1 MKPAFCDVVGNL
13 ALRNRLRDEI
23 LNGKLSHAYILEG
36 ARGTGK
42 HMLALRIAAA
52 LSCEHASD
60 ASAPLP
66 CMRCASC
73 RKILSL
79 NSPDVIFVNRGDRA
93 TMGVDTVR
101 EIRQDVLTLPNDVET
116 KVYVI
121 EDAHLMTSQ
130 AQNAFLLTLEEP
142 PSYVH
147 FLLLCESV
155 APLLDTIR
163 SRAPTLRTEA
173 IAPQEIESHLRRV
186 NADAE
191 ALAKTSA
198 RDFSEI
204 VSACDG
210 SIGRAIELLD
220 AKTRKPILA
229 RRELARDFVQLCSSR
244 QSHAAA
250 QRLLNAIAQKREETV
265 ENLNAILLC
274 LRDLLLCKQTEHAPL
289 CFFGNREE
297 ACALAYTFTTPVL
310 LSLCDGIAQTISRVR
325 ASANIRLTLT
335 DFFTE
340 AGLL

>member
-1 MKPAFCDVVGNL
+1 MKPAFCDVVQNL
-13 ALRNRLRDEI
+13 ALRNRLRDDI
-23 LNGKLSHAYILEG
+23 LSRKLSHAYIIEG

-42 HMLALRIAAA
+42 HMIALRIAAA
-52 LSCEHASD
+52 LSCEHADD
-60 ASAPLP
+60 ASEPLP

-79 NSPDVIFVNRGDRA
+79 NSPDVIFINRGDRA

-101 EIRQDVLTLPNDVET
+101 EIRQDVLIAPNDVDK
-116 KVYVI
+116 KVYVL

-142 PSYVH
+142 PPYVH

-155 APLLDTIR
+155 APLLETIR

-173 IAPQEIESHLRRV
+173 VSPAEIERHLVRV
-186 NADAE
+186 NTDAA
-191 ALAKTSA
+191 ALASSSP

-204 VSACDG
+204 VCACDG
-210 SIGRAIELLD
+210 SIGRALELLD

-229 RRELARDFVQLCSSR
+229 RRELARDFASFCSSR
-244 QSHAAA
+244 HTHAEA
-250 QRLLNAIAQKREETV
+250 QRLLNALSQKREETV
-265 ENLNAILLC
+265 ENLSAILLC
-274 LRDLLLCKQTEHAPL
+274 LRDLLLCKQTEDAPL

-297 ACALAYTFTTPVL
+297 ACSLAYGFTTPTL
-310 LSLCDGIAQTISRVR
+310 LSLCDRLCQTIDRVR

-335 DFFTE
+335 DLFTE
-340 AGLL
+340 TGLL